1 MFTFRPPIKP
11 SKVTKVIIPIIW
23 IMAMCLHGSYFYT
36 ARLVRQYNKLYCS
49 FSWAPEFDKQRTQ
62 ERYVVVVSVFLIFL
76 LLCVKRRHSDRKKDC
91 DNSVSFCFVHNSS
104 NRVSTS
110 LLFCLGLASVMLN
123 EQIIFSCEI
132 YFLFQCLTKPVGLY
146 HFK

>member
-1 MFTFRPPIKP
+1 MT
-11 SKVTKVIIPIIW
+11 
-23 IMAMCLHGSYFYT
+23 
-36 ARLVRQYNKLYCS
+36 QDNKLYCT
-49 FSWAPEFDKQRTQ
+49 FSWAPEFDEQRTQ
-62 ERYVVVVSVFLIFL
+62 ERYFVVVSVFLIFL
-76 LLCVKRRHSDRKKDC
+76 PLCVILTLYTLILKELKKGKPLENGAPAVRRQRQREDTAIEKKDC
-91 DNSVSFCFVHNSS
+91 NNSVSFCFVHISS

-132 YFLFQCLTKPVGLY
+132 YFLFQCLTKPVRLY